1 MPIANSSIGLK
12 YTLAVGTDPKTHGMY
27 SPQLISQLE
36 KPNHNHKL
44 TDQQRFAE
52 FDQIL
57 SRKLLT
63 NRHSLIA
70 HHQTSQVITTKNEE
84 LMDPNYGIVLLDMN
98 TNQPI
103 SSRSLIAKSL
113 VPPVTTISTAVQLN
127 ILFLVLI
134 GLSIQLIPEK
144 ASQLQQRRQ
153 NGILLC
159 ASMLVGFTLIFMAVE
174 VQARYQISF
183 YIPWVLLAGVGMNG
197 LALLNERLIR

>member
-1 MPIANSSIGLK
+1 
-12 YTLAVGTDPKTHGMY
+12 
-27 SPQLISQLE
+27 
-36 KPNHNHKL
+36 
-44 TDQQRFAE
+44 
-52 FDQIL
+52 
-57 SRKLLT
+57 
-63 NRHSLIA
+63 
-70 HHQTSQVITTKNEE
+70 
-84 LMDPNYGIVLLDMN
+84 MDPNYGIVLLDMN

-113 VPPVTTISTAVQLN
+113 VPSVTTISTAVQLN